1 MSTQICTVLSS
12 VSWSLRNAVRDL
24 LDTQDLQPNHL
35 DLRKQNDFSSS
46 ISILQ
51 NLKDLSPLQKIRQ
64 TSLFWKTS
72 YTDFFDFSL
81 IFSSFI
87 NLSQFSLKNHHI
99 FKNSKPNKHPAIT
112 FIELSCPIFTFQW
125 FISKQSSTTQ
135 AHTPWHLILLD
146 YCSIHFLSHFFPPF
160 LFFSSF
166 SFLLPSNLSLSFS
179 LFLSLLSFLSLFF
192 SFLLRESSIQGNQT
206 KLLWMAAS

>member
-35 DLRKQNDFSSS
+35 NLRKQNDFSSS

-51 NLKDLSPLQKIRQ
+51 NLKRPFASAKDSSDITLLENKLHRFLWI
-64 TSLFWKTS
+64 
-72 YTDFFDFSL
+72 SL

-125 FISKQSSTTQ
+125 LISKQSSITQ
-135 AHTPWHLILLD
+135 AHTPWRLIFLD
-146 YCSIHFLSHFFPPF
+146 YCSIHIFISFFPPLSF
-160 LFFSSF
+160 LFFLFFPSSF
-166 SFLLPSNLSLSFS
+166 
-179 LFLSLLSFLSLFF
+179 
-192 SFLLRESSIQGNQT
+192 
-206 KLLWMAAS
+206 